1 MLDVHS
7 LANLAQIRHQ
17 EALKEA
23 EVERLYKLIKGDQP
37 NLFQRV
43 GGFLAAARQRL
54 KAQIT
59 LRSAHPA
66 FSKK

>member
-7 LANLAQIRHQ
+7 MANLARIRHE

-23 EVERLYKLIKGDQP
+23 EIERLYKLMKGDQP
-37 NLFQRV
+37 SLFQRV
-43 GGFLAAARQRL
+43 GGFLAATRQRL
-54 KAQIT
+54 KGQISV
-59 LRSAHPA
+59 RSAHPA